1 MFFLV
6 FRKKKSIINSGKA
19 GMTGGKEK
27 MISYEEI
34 MKFIK
39 ENNLMECFR
48 LPGHQE
54 SNISTRNEKFHLI

>member
-1 MFFLV
+1 
-6 FRKKKSIINSGKA
+6 
-19 GMTGGKEK
+19 MTGGKEK